1 MAEIAEDKDRV
12 ALINAKLASAYALMS
27 IATLYVDEMVEIL
40 HRYGAYLPFIENRIR
55 MMNGNFDGLRNEVNK
70 LFVDDDGKRRLME
83 DINELREMLDKYF
96 GFEDDEP
103 CKNEK

>member
-1 MAEIAEDKDRV
+1 
-12 ALINAKLASAYALMS
+12 
-27 IATLYVDEMVEIL
+27 
-40 HRYGAYLPFIENRIR
+40 

-70 LFVDDDGKRRLME
+70 LFIDDEGKRRLME

-103 CKNEK
+103 CGSEK